1 MAGRIIGGPDRPTP
15 ATLAGRPCLERGA
28 VTQRAVVGAVGA
40 DIPRSVGGSKLA
52 ISMGTHGL
60 CTA

>member
-1 MAGRIIGGPDRPTP
+1 
-15 ATLAGRPCLERGA
+15 
-28 VTQRAVVGAVGA
+28 VGA

-52 ISMGTHGL
+52 IGMGTHGL